1 MGMTKPK
8 PNLKTK
14 KNGSVI
20 PPNRKYVEMVLYL
33 FTHGMI
39 LLFIISIFFNKSV
52 VMSLRRV
59 RRVYGRTPGFYDTIR
74 KTYLIRLTHQILV
87 FNML

>member
-20 PPNRKYVEMVLYL
+20 PPNMKYVKMVLYL

-39 LLFIISIFFNKSV
+39 LLFIINIF
-52 VMSLRRV
+52 
-59 RRVYGRTPGFYDTIR
+59 
-74 KTYLIRLTHQILV
+74 LIKVLLCP
-87 FNML
+87 